1 MITGDIHQPEA
12 AGLPQ
17 AIADALT
24 QALAARPEHK
34 ETGQYPLQGDTLF
47 MNVMQFATQLPQEKR
62 AELHRDYLDIQ
73 VLLEGEEQIRY
84 GLRGSARECDAWNE
98 AGDYQLCDAIDGEQ
112 TLTLRPGM
120 FAVFMPGEPHKP
132 GCHVSEEH
140 TIRKVVIK
148 LHRNAA
154 EV

>member
-1 MITGDIHQPEA
+1 MIVGDIHQPQA

-24 QALAARPEHK
+24 QALAAKPEHK
-34 ETGQYPLQGDTLF
+34 EAGQYLLQGDTLY

-73 VLLEGEEQIRY
+73 VLLEGEERIHY
-84 GLRGSARECDAWNE
+84 GLNGSARECDVWNE
-98 AGDYQLCDAIDGEQ
+98 EGDYQLCDAIEGEQ
-112 TLTLRPGM
+112 TLTLKPGM

-132 GCHVSEEH
+132 GCHEREEH
-140 TIRKVVIK
+140 IIRKVVIK
-148 LHRNAA
+148 LHRSATDI
-154 EV
+154 